1 MANSQLVKFIELA
14 RLRGFDDW
22 QIREPLLKK
31 GWPEDEVEEAFIFI
45 KNQHHSSN
53 RIYIS
58 LDDDVIRALEKRAK
72 KNMFSLQE
80 QVEDIIRRSCVNVKK
95 NAQPEDK
102 VDDLLLKMFSRKN
115 SGRPRKG
122 NL

>member
-1 MANSQLVKFIELA
+1 MPNKDLIKFILEA
-14 RLRGFDDW
+14 RSRGFDDW
-22 QIREPLLKK
+22 QIREPLLKQ
-31 GWPEDEVEEAFIFI
+31 GWPAADVEETFMFI
-45 KNQHHSSN
+45 KNQHHASH
-53 RIYIS
+53 RISIS
-58 LDDDVIRALEKRAK
+58 LDDDVIKALEKRAK

-95 NAQPEDK
+95 SEVTDN

-122 NL
+122 